1 MNMSMLVVLFLLS
14 LPAVQ
19 CGWNVTY
26 STTRVCGLKG
36 ASVELPCTYEY
47 SRFDLY
53 LGGEWY
59 EERSGRVRDHNPP
72 NYDCSLK
79 IDKLSDDHSGV
90 YHFRFYTTR
99 HHNWITG
106 RSGVVLSITDLEVK
120 EDAVVGNQNQIKVTC
135 STSCSLGSQHVWYK
149 NGRTLPD
156 KTTASMVLDSTRP
169 SEKGSYYCA
178 VKGYEAHRSSA
189 VCVPREQCWSVTYSS
204 RRVCGLKGASVVLP
218 CTYDYP
224 WKDTYLGGE
233 WYEEQRGT
241 VRKQS
246 NSKYPDCSLNIDNL
260 SENHAGVYKFQFN
273 TALQSMWITD
283 ESGVELSVTGLRVKE
298 GAVAGNRNKTK
309 VTCSTSCTLGPHLQ
323 YAWYK
328 DGQPLQE
335 KNTASMVLDSTRP
348 SEQGRYSCAVK
359 GYEAHRSSAVYL
371 QVKEEAV
378 VGNQNLIEVTCSTSC
393 SLDFYPQYV
402 WYKNR
407 QTLPDETTSSILLDS
422 TRPSEE
428 GSYSCAVKGHEGHR
442 SPTVCAPAEQCWGVT
457 YSPNSICVLKGSSVD
472 ISCTYKY
479 PRDQNITTTFWFNNT
494 KNNHQ
499 PEDLRL
505 GKDYQ
510 NHTEYLG
517 IEKNSCTLRLK
528 DIKVSHSG
536 EYAFRCLTEQGE
548 DYSGLPGVNITVT
561 ALQVF
566 IPPEAVTEG
575 KRVTLT
581 CDTTCR
587 LSKDPI
593 FMWYRNGQPVTYKHT
608 TRDNK
613 LHLNP
618 VSSEDA
624 GNYSCAVKG
633 HESLSSTAVFLNVRY
648 SPRITISLWIS
659 PGETEDGSSV
669 TLTCSSDAN
678 PPVHNYTWYMKNGTA
693 SLVRG
698 TGESISF
705 NVTSDTSGLYYCEAQ
720 NELGSR
726 TSSEVAVPPKDPE
739 AVAMML
745 LASIT
750 IFILSLLL
758 ILGIVYLRRTGH
770 FHGCVVRNHHSRD
783 CGSPA
788 GVSQGVHSDVHD
800 DTYTALNPRTTSSEY
815 DTLQGVHSDVHDDTY
830 TAPNPRTT
838 SSEYDTLQN
847 VRSGSDTY
855 MPLQRTAHTSVYETL
870 QRRETPPT
878 EMELKDL
885 KLRMMTV

>member
-359 GYEAHRSSAVYL
+359 GYEAHRSSAVCFPRELCWSVSYSSIRICGLKGASVVLPCTTNSLLFNMLGEWHDEHRKRDIAVSQSISKYPDCSLNIGNLSDNHSGVYTFLRYSPGVALSVTDL

-442 SPTVCAPAEQCWGVT
+442 SPTV
-457 YSPNSICVLKGSSVD
+457 S
-472 ISCTYKY
+472 
-479 PRDQNITTTFWFNNT
+479 
-494 KNNHQ
+494 
-499 PEDLRL
+499 
-505 GKDYQ
+505 
-510 NHTEYLG
+510 
-517 IEKNSCTLRLK
+517 
-528 DIKVSHSG
+528 
-536 EYAFRCLTEQGE
+536 
-548 DYSGLPGVNITVT
+548 
-561 ALQVF
+561 LQVF